1 MMKLLVNQAYE
12 QMGLRVTQPSA
23 RCSTRTPA
31 TLPRAFSRRAQESVR
46 AAVTERDALRRLRA
60 ASALSTLIGVVLA
73 GGRGSRLGGEGK
85 ATVELAGR
93 PLLGYV
99 LEAMT
104 GALDDVAVAAGRD
117 RAARLQGRRP
127 PARARQPPVAL
138 WTEPDEPRH
147 PLAGLRHALRRAGGR
162 PVLACAVDMPLI
174 TAPLVAEIAE
184 ADAHGALAVVPLTG
198 TCLQPCWPATTR
210 ERWRCSRPRA
220 ATRP

>member
-1 MMKLLVNQAYE
+1 M
-12 QMGLRVTQPSA
+12 
-23 RCSTRTPA
+23 
-31 TLPRAFSRRAQESVR
+31 
-46 AAVTERDALRRLRA
+46 
-60 ASALSTLIGVVLA
+60 VLA

-99 LEAMT
+99 LDAMT
-104 GALDDVAVAAGRD
+104 GALDDVAVAAKAGTALPGSRD
-117 RAARLQGRRP
+117 GDRLRVLGS
-127 PARARQPPVAL
+127 PPVAL

-147 PLAGLRHALRRAGGR
+147 PLAGLRHALRRADGR

-198 TCLQPCWPATTR
+198 TRLQPLLARYEPGALEVLETAGRDAPLTAAVEALIPRTIEPADPELFFNVNSFEDLR
-210 ERWRCSRPRA
+210 EATAELQRRRA
-220 ATRP
+220 